1 MSQTDT
7 AQRANALGTQ
17 KIFSLI
23 LQYALPAIAM
33 MLISSLYNI
42 VDKAFVGNFVGQLGI
57 TATTL
62 EGILTVKGQ
71 GKRRRG

>member
-33 MLISSLYNI
+33 MLISSL
-42 VDKAFVGNFVGQLGI
+42 
-57 TATTL
+57 
-62 EGILTVKGQ
+62 
-71 GKRRRG
+71 

>member
-23 LQYALPAIAM
+23 LQYA
-33 MLISSLYNI
+33 
-42 VDKAFVGNFVGQLGI
+42 
-57 TATTL
+57 
-62 EGILTVKGQ
+62 
-71 GKRRRG
+71 RRHRP